1 MSTEPRREEKLPE
14 SAVTAAP
21 RSEATTAPTYY
32 SGTYADG
39 HFALATGDKGEA
51 WYVAT
56 VRCGEHRYMVKLNPS
71 DARGLR
77 AIVVLQGVDMRQTL
91 NRPYT
96 LCEKQGLGA
105 VLMWVAH
112 AYDRLGMCAQM
123 EIAGN
128 NAHSFESAAVG
139 GGGGGGGEE
148 EKKKNAAHF
157 VIGNA
162 KEPGMLHGHVIG
174 RADPSAR
181 LPGMQNSIGGPP
193 PGCLFNMRGDGADEG
208 NRSKTLWTGA
218 DMRLFAAQ
226 LAATLVRLF
235 AAQLAATLVPKIDG
249 DDALVAVR
257 IERTCI

>member
-1 MSTEPRREEKLPE
+1 MSTEPSREEKLPE
-14 SAVTAAP
+14 TSVTAALRP
-21 RSEATTAPTYY
+21 EATTAPTYY

-56 VRCGEHRYMVKLNPS
+56 VHYNKHRYMVKLNPS

-77 AIVVLQGVDMRQTL
+77 AIVVLQAVDMRQTL

-96 LCEKQGLGA
+96 LGEKQGLGA

-112 AYDRLGMCAQM
+112 AYDRLGMCAQV

-128 NAHSFESAAVG
+128 NAHSFESAAVV
-139 GGGGGGGEE
+139 GGGGEE
-148 EKKKNAAHF
+148 EKKKIVAHF

-193 PGCLFNMRGDGADEG
+193 PGCLFNMRGDGTDDG
-208 NRSKTLWTGA
+208 NRSKVPWIGA

-226 LAATLVRLF
+226 LAATLVS
-235 AAQLAATLVPKIDG
+235 KIDG